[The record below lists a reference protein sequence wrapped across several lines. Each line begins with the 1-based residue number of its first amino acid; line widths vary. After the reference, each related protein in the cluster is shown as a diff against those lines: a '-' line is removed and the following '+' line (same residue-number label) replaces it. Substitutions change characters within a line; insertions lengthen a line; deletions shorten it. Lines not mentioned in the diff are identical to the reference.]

1 MEFQMKRS
9 STHKPHGNY
18 AHSMAGGA
26 GGSGV
31 RISRSTSYNGLVG
44 SGMASGMAS
53 VLGSGGSYDYQSL
66 GTNSGSFQLGNEKS
80 TMQHLNDRL
89 SNYLET
95 VRRLEQANGT
105 LEVQIFEFLD
115 KKGPA
120 AKRDYSNYES
130 TIAILRAKVSGSHRL
145 TGPLEGIIGIM
156 VSFRNVYFLYYIV
169 GQMLVKYKVVNLD
182 QSV

>member
-1 MEFQMKRS
+1 MEFHMKRTS
-9 STHKPHGNY
+9 GHQGSTRPLGY

-31 RISRSTSYNGLVG
+31 RISRSTSYSGRVG
-44 SGMASGMAS
+44 SGMGSGMAS
-53 VLGSGGSYDYQSL
+53 VLGSGGSYDFQSL
-66 GTNSGSFQLGNEKS
+66 GTNSGSFTVGNEKA

-95 VRRLEQANGT
+95 VRRLEKANGT

-120 AKRDYSNYES
+120 ADRDYSKYNAI
-130 TIAILRAKVSGSHRL
+130 IADLRSKVSGSPWVVDL
-145 TGPLEGIIGIM
+145 SLEGIIGII
-156 VSFRNVYFLYYIV
+156 VSFRTLFSFLFDIV
-169 GQMLVKYKVVNLD
+169 G
-182 QSV
+182 